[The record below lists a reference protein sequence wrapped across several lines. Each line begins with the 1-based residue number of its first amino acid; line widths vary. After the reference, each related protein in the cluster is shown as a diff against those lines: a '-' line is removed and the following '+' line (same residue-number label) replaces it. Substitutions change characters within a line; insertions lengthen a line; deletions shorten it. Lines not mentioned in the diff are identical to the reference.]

1 MKLTVPAKP
10 SNNEYG
16 ESGVRASVLNASVFK
31 NSANLIALYK
41 CFVSFVKRQSNK
53 KARPF
58 PPTPWHMPGP
68 LSNKVKR
75 IIK

>member
-1 MKLTVPAKP
+1 MKQTVPAKP

-41 CFVSFVKRQSNK
+41 CFVSFVKR
-53 KARPF
+53 
-58 PPTPWHMPGP
+58 
-68 LSNKVKR
+68 
-75 IIK
+75 